1 MNSLIQ
7 QKFSEFIITNIMKNN
22 DKVED
27 NRGYKFEV
35 LPKIAFLLIQS
46 LSQVINIVILLER
59 YGRFTQL
66 IKSSKKKR
74 SGKIERIN
82 KDKKEQEYINCVQEQ
97 EDEIDK
103 LKEEL
108 RACKSKLDDYSKDTD
123 LLKKLYDD
131 GYIGLDGNPIE
142 REQDM
147 R

>member
-1 MNSLIQ
+1 MIH
-7 QKFSEFIITNIMKNN
+7 
-22 DKVED
+22 
-27 NRGYKFEV
+27 
-35 LPKIAFLLIQS
+35 
-46 LSQVINIVILLER
+46 LER
-59 YGRFTQL
+59 HGRFTQL

-82 KDKKEQEYINCVQEQ
+82 KDKKEQEYINLVEEQ

-131 GYIGLDGNPIE
+131 GYIDLDGNPIE